1 VAEGVTRVFPH
12 WLGLVL
18 AVLSG
23 TFVAVQARI
32 NGSLGAALGD
42 GFVAAAVSFGSG
54 LVILAVILALSAPGR
69 RGLGRVVAGLR
80 DRSVPWW
87 TVAGGAAGAFLVLS
101 QGVAA
106 AALGVALFTV
116 AIVAGQTLSSLL
128 LDRIGFGPQGVVPFE
143 ARRVIGSILALVAV
157 AWAVSTEFGG
167 DKPLLLLVMPLIG
180 GIGIGW
186 QQAVNGRVRGLAS
199 SSLTATFI
207 NFAVGTAV
215 LLVASLVHV
224 TIVGPPN
231 PFPTDPLLYVGGAI
245 GCVFIGVSAFLVAHT
260 GLLVLGLGTVA
271 GQLVGA
277 VVLDVVV
284 PGAGGVHWTTV
295 AGAALALVAVAIA
308 SVARRS

>member
-1 VAEGVTRVFPH
+1 MAEGVRRAFPQ

-18 AVLSG
+18 AVVTG

-32 NGSLGAALGD
+32 NGSLGSALDD
-42 GFVAAAVSFGSG
+42 GFAAATVSFGSG
-54 LVILAVILALSAPGR
+54 LVILSLIMAFSRHGR

-80 DRSVPWW
+80 DRTVPWW

-101 QGVAA
+101 QGIAA

-116 AIVAGQTLSSLL
+116 AIVAGQTISSLL
-128 LDRIGFGPQGVVPFE
+128 LDRIGFGPHGVVRFE
-143 ARRVIGSILALVAV
+143 PARVIGSILALVAV

-167 DKPLLLLVMPLIG
+167 EKPILLLIMPLLG

-186 QQAVNGRVRGLAS
+186 QQAVNGRVRQLS
-199 SSLTATFI
+199 SSALTATFI
-207 NFAVGTAV
+207 NFTVGTVV
-215 LLVASLVHV
+215 LVVAMLVHFASA
-224 TIVGPPN
+224 GLPEAL
-231 PFPTDPLLYVGGAI
+231 PTDPVLYIGGAI

-308 SVARRS
+308 SVRRR

>member
-1 VAEGVTRVFPH
+1 MAEAEKRAFPQ

-18 AVLSG
+18 AVITG

-32 NGSLGAALGD
+32 NGSLGTALDD
-42 GFVAAAVSFGSG
+42 GFAAAAVSFGSG
-54 LVILAVILALSAPGR
+54 LVILSVVMAFSPTGR
-69 RGLGRVVAGLR
+69 RGLGRVVDALR
-80 DRSVPWW
+80 NRTVPWW

-101 QGVAA
+101 QGLAA

-128 LDRIGFGPQGVVPFE
+128 LDRIGFGPHGVVPFE
-143 ARRVIGSILALVAV
+143 PARVIGSVLALVAV
-157 AWAVSTEFGG
+157 GWAVSTEFGG
-167 DKPLLLLVMPLIG
+167 DKPLLLLIMPLLG

-186 QQAVNGRVRGLAS
+186 QQAVNGRVRQLS
-199 SSLTATFI
+199 SSALTATFI
-207 NFAVGTAV
+207 NFTVGTVV
-215 LLVASLVHV
+215 LVVAMLVHFAAA
-224 TIVGPPN
+224 GLPEAL
-231 PFPTDPLLYVGGAI
+231 PTDPILYIGGAI

-277 VVLDVVV
+277 VVLDLVV

-308 SVARRS
+308 SVRRR

>member
-1 VAEGVTRVFPH
+1 VTEGVKRAFPQ

-18 AVLSG
+18 AVVTG

-32 NGSLGAALGD
+32 NGALGASIDD
-42 GFVAAAVSFGSG
+42 GFAAAAVSFGSG
-54 LVILAVILALSAPGR
+54 LVILSVIMLFSRVGR
-69 RGLGRVVAGLR
+69 QGLGRVVGGLR

-87 TVAGGAAGAFLVLS
+87 TVAGGGAGAFLVLS
-101 QGVAA
+101 QGIAA

-116 AIVAGQTLSSLL
+116 AIVAGQTVSSLI
-128 LDRIGFGPQGVVPFE
+128 LDRIGFGPHGVVPFRT
-143 ARRVIGSILALVAV
+143 ARVVGSLLALVAV

-167 DKPLLLLVMPLIG
+167 DKPVLLLLMPLLG

-186 QQAVNGRVRGLAS
+186 QQAVNGRVRKLAS

-207 NFAVGTAV
+207 NFAVGTVV
-215 LLVASLVHV
+215 LLVAMLVHFAA
-224 TIVGPPN
+224 VGLPE
-231 PFPTDPLLYVGGAI
+231 PFPSDPILYVGGAI
-245 GCVFIGVSAFLVAHT
+245 GCVFIGVSAFLVSHT

-277 VVLDVVV
+277 VVLDLVV
-284 PGAGGVHWTTV
+284 PGAGGLHWTTV

-308 SVARRS
+308 SIRR